1 METVRKNWDEIWK
14 VRNTVTDIM
23 NASDRTIRPDK
34 AKERI
39 DEIEDRSIEI
49 TQTKQ
54 RKTEFKKNQKQ

>member
-1 METVRKNWDEIWK
+1 
-14 VRNTVTDIM
+14 M

>member
-54 RKTEFKKNQKQ
+54 RKTEFKKNKKQ

>member
-1 METVRKNWDEIWK
+1 
-14 VRNTVTDIM
+14 M

-54 RKTEFKKNQKQ
+54 RKTEFKKNKKQ

>member
-54 RKTEFKKNQKQ
+54 RKTEFLKNQKQ